1 MKKFVILFVLM
12 SAFFAHSQVET
23 LTGHSF
29 YRDQMQQPGF
39 QRSGPI
45 SCDVGFEKDT
55 TKKSFGKR
63 LKSHF
68 MENYLFE
75 VHEGNV
81 NLFVSP
87 VVNFQL
93 GKNLVGE
100 DEPYLFQNSRGF
112 YVKGSLLKNFSFCSA
127 LVENQA
133 RFSVYETNYISNHG
147 EFYSSLQQNGVVP
160 GGGRTKPFK
169 DGGFDYAYAIGSFLY
184 QPIEN
189 LEIRAGNAQRFIG
202 SGYRSLLL
210 SDHSYQAPSLEVK
223 LLFNEKWSYGV
234 RRTRLFNLIRKP
246 IYSTVEGYYQPKA
259 NALHFIEYQV
269 NNKILIGLYEQ
280 SIWSMGDTLT
290 KNPNGLFYAPI
301 PLLGLTQPT
310 NYNVYGINASE
321 VLGQNIRMYQQF
333 VISGFELQKMGF
345 QLGIRVYDLIP
356 NSMIQF
362 EYNKVGNELYSS
374 ENPRMSFT
382 HYNLP
387 LAHPKGQGFHEF
399 LLRANLSWK
408 RFYGESKTIV
418 YWLKN
423 FNERDLLPVNVS
435 STVFNDFMIH
445 QQVELG
451 YRINQKINFCLFVR
465 GVYRKFNVEEN
476 QMLLHFGLS
485 TNLFNSYNDY

>member
-1 MKKFVILFVLM
+1 
-12 SAFFAHSQVET
+12 
-23 LTGHSF
+23 
-29 YRDQMQQPGF
+29 
-39 QRSGPI
+39 
-45 SCDVGFEKDT
+45 
-55 TKKSFGKR
+55 
-63 LKSHF
+63 
-68 MENYLFE
+68 
-75 VHEGNV
+75 
-81 NLFVSP
+81 
-87 VVNFQL
+87 
-93 GKNLVGE
+93 
-100 DEPYLFQNSRGF
+100 
-112 YVKGSLLKNFSFCSA
+112 
-127 LVENQA
+127 
-133 RFSVYETNYISNHG
+133 
-147 EFYSSLQQNGVVP
+147 
-160 GGGRTKPFK
+160 
-169 DGGFDYAYAIGSFLY
+169 
-184 QPIEN
+184 
-189 LEIRAGNAQRFIG
+189 
-202 SGYRSLLL
+202 
-210 SDHSYQAPSLEVK
+210 
-223 LLFNEKWSYGV
+223 
-234 RRTRLFNLIRKP
+234 
-246 IYSTVEGYYQPKA
+246 
-259 NALHFIEYQV
+259 
-269 NNKILIGLYEQ
+269 
-280 SIWSMGDTLT
+280 
-290 KNPNGLFYAPI
+290 
-301 PLLGLTQPT
+301 
-310 NYNVYGINASE
+310 
-321 VLGQNIRMYQQF
+321 

-485 TNLFNSYNDY
+485 TNLFSSYNDY